1 MPSFEEEALARA
13 QQLSHARQRRSQERQ
28 RPRESKKEE
37 KEEIPEPLAAPE
49 PKPVPKPEPKPRHAA
64 PEGGI
69 LDIFF
74 KDKERSVI
82 LMLLLLLM
90 DEKTDAGL
98 LIALVYLLI

>member
-13 QQLSHARQRRSQERQ
+13 QQLSHARQRSSQERQ
-28 RPRESKKEE
+28 RPREPKKEE
-37 KEEIPEPLAAPE
+37 KEETRNWSPE

>member
-13 QQLSHARQRRSQERQ
+13 QQLSHARAKAQ
-28 RPRESKKEE
+28 PREQKQETPE
-37 KEEIPEPLAAPE
+37 KTRSEIPAPVDK
-49 PKPVPKPEPKPRHAA
+49 PKPPKPQQDT
-64 PEGGI
+64 PEGGM

-90 DEKTDAGL
+90 DEKTDPGL
-98 LIALVYLLI
+98 LVALVYLLT

>member
-13 QQLSHARQRRSQERQ
+13 QQLSHARQRSSQERQ

-37 KEEIPEPLAAPE
+37 KEEIPEPLAA
-49 PKPVPKPEPKPRHAA
+49 PKPEPKPRHAA